1 MDIEQILGLALGFS
15 INSLSLKQKGVRG
28 FQG

>member
-1 MDIEQILGLALGFS
+1 MVLKRLGLALGFS